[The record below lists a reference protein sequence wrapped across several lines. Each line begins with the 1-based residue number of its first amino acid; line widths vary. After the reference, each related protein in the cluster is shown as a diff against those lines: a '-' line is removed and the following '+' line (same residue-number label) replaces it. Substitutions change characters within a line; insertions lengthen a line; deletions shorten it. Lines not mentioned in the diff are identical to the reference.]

1 MKKTLYTLAL
11 ALLAF
16 TSCNDSD
23 YELDKIVPQEYHKIM
38 VLKDSGK
45 HTVNVQSGDATVDFT
60 VLKSGSDPS
69 LTASVNV
76 RTLTDA
82 ELNEEYCDLEN
93 VNYRQL
99 PADCYQLSATT
110 LDFSS
115 ADRYKTVSVTLHSQQ
130 IKAKMQEDATATWTL
145 PLKIES
151 VNDSINAESNRYFII
166 VK

>member
-1 MKKTLYTLAL
+1 MKKTLYILAL
-11 ALLAF
+11 AMIAL

-45 HTVNVQSGDATVDFT
+45 HTIDVQKADATIDFT

-82 ELNEEYCDLEN
+82 ELNEEYSELEN

-151 VNDSINAESNRYFII
+151 EKDSINVDANQYFII

>member
-151 VNDSINAESNRYFII
+151 VNDSINAESNQYFII